1 MVALRICL
9 IILFFVV
16 LIQKP
21 VYQGFRCKETDW
33 EWTLTRLPL
42 WKAIIG
48 YCGQDE
54 TIEIE
59 WAKVVEK

>member
-1 MVALRICL
+1 MIALRICL

-21 VYQGFRCKETDW
+21 VYQGFRCKETNW
-33 EWTLTRLPL
+33 EWTLARLPL

-48 YCGQDE
+48 YYHQDE

-59 WAKVVEK
+59 WAKVIEK